1 MRSGRGKCPQ
11 CKEIIVVDL
20 DAAEIRCPLCNA
32 LLKKSSKTVEEVRAE
47 EEARIAAAQA
57 REQALAE
64 EAAAAAET
72 TPEEVAEAPSEPVAE
87 APAEEVSPEEVSAEE
102 SQEEQAPVDE
112 IGLSDEELA
121 AMDETIPE
129 EVTEDSVAE
138 EADIDVPAAEEEQ
151 AEKPVDEIGLS
162 DEELAAMDEVIPA
175 EIAAEPVEEAAEADI
190 PAPAEAEDA
199 APEEIDIP
207 VESDEVAEEDAAE
220 IDDVLPTDEVAAEDA
235 STEEAPTEDI
245 PVEAADIDVP
255 AEENPAEEIP
265 VEVTDDVPTQEAP
278 VETVDD
284 IPTEIAA
291 EPAAKTDAE
300 ALVLEENEEDRPS
313 EKDVE
318 EALAEEIPL
327 EEPTE
332 EQPEE
337 ESNEYV
343 PTEEDMAFAAS
354 LSEGNKREQGK
365 GYFIP
370 VVNAGAPV
378 DKKDKKEKKAK
389 KEKKVADKGAN
400 VNENAIYKKPV
411 ALIITIL
418 SVLTAAFFFLYYK
431 VLTIGFISESL
442 MTKVSEALPT
452 FGGDNFSLYVQTIF
466 VGLLAVI
473 SILGITGKRGRVA
486 FIFVLL
492 ADLVYAAQTVL
503 LGYVDIPKLAEIL
516 LSYGEYVQYG
526 VFGLLLIGA
535 IFFAGSII
543 RGSDEFEIRG
553 GTAILPLI
561 YLALALVGYA
571 ALVVLPRI
579 LSDFSVTT
587 EIEHYVIYGIWGL
600 ALLLTLVGVHNAQ
613 SSRGANAWLLFA
625 ATIIIVLLYGAS
637 VVLTKMDAG
646 RNLEIY
652 PEIFYAV
659 SPVIALFPLAGFAAS
674 DMRN

>member
-20 DAAEIRCPLCNA
+20 DAKEIRCPLCNA

-151 AEKPVDEIGLS
+151 AEEPVDEIGLS
-162 DEELAAMDEVIPA
+162 DEELAAMDEAI
-175 EIAAEPVEEAAEADI
+175 PVEDTAADDADELDI
-190 PAPAEAEDA
+190 PASVAAEEVASEETDA
-199 APEEIDIP
+199 P
-207 VESDEVAEEDAAE
+207 VESDEVAEESAEEFDDA
-220 IDDVLPTDEVAAEDA
+220 LPTDGAVTLDEPAEEPA
-235 STEEAPTEDI
+235 VEIAEEAVAEET
-245 PVEAADIDVP
+245 VEEEAALAEADIDIPAEEEPVEIADEVTAEEVP
-255 AEENPAEEIP
+255 AEAVDEVPA
-265 VEVTDDVPTQEAP
+265 
-278 VETVDD
+278 
-284 IPTEIAA
+284 EIAA
-291 EPAAKTDAE
+291 EPAAETD
-300 ALVLEENEEDRPS
+300 EEDRPS

-365 GYFIP
+365 GYFVP

-378 DKKDKKEKKAK
+378 DKKDQKEKKAK

-418 SVLTAAFFFLYYK
+418 SVLTAVFYFLYYK
-431 VLTIGFISESL
+431 TLAIGFVSESL
-442 MTKVSEALPT
+442 MTKLAEVLPT

-535 IFFAGSII
+535 IFFAVSII
-543 RGSDEFEIRG
+543 RGSDDFEIHG
-553 GTAILPLI
+553 ATAIVPLI

-571 ALVVLPRI
+571 ALVVLPQMI
-579 LSDFSVTT
+579 DGFVVTT
-587 EIEHYVIYGIWGL
+587 EIEHYVIYAIWGL
-600 ALLLTLVGVHNAQ
+600 AALLTLVGVHNAQ
-613 SSRGANAWLLFA
+613 ASRGANAWLLFA

>member
-20 DAAEIRCPLCNA
+20 DAKEIRCPLCNA

-151 AEKPVDEIGLS
+151 AEEPVDEIGLS
-162 DEELAAMDEVIPA
+162 DEELAAMDEAI
-175 EIAAEPVEEAAEADI
+175 PVEDTAADDADELDI
-190 PAPAEAEDA
+190 PASVEAEEV
-199 APEEIDIP
+199 APEETDAP
-207 VESDEVAEEDAAE
+207 AESDEVAEEDAAE
-220 IDDVLPTDEVAAEDA
+220 IDDALPTDEVAAEDA

-245 PVEAADIDVP
+245 PVESADIDVP

-265 VEVTDDVPTQEAP
+265 VEVTDDVPTQEVP

-284 IPTEIAA
+284 IPAEIAA
-291 EPAAKTDAE
+291 EPAAETD
-300 ALVLEENEEDRPS
+300 EEDRPS

-365 GYFIP
+365 GYFVP

-516 LSYGEYVQYG
+516 LSYGEYVSYG

-535 IFFAGSII
+535 IFFAVSII
-543 RGSDEFEIRG
+543 RGSDDFEIHG
-553 GTAILPLI
+553 ATAIVPLI

-571 ALVVLPRI
+571 ALVVLPQMI
-579 LSDFSVTT
+579 DGFVVTT
-587 EIEHYVIYGIWGL
+587 EIEHYVIYAIWGL
-600 ALLLTLVGVHNAQ
+600 AALLTLVGVHNAQ
-613 SSRGANAWLLFA
+613 ASRGANAWLLFA
-625 ATIIIVLLYGAS
+625 ATVIIVLLYGAS

>member
-20 DAAEIRCPLCNA
+20 DAKEIRCPLCNA

-151 AEKPVDEIGLS
+151 AEEPVDEIGLS
-162 DEELAAMDEVIPA
+162 DEELAAMDEAI
-175 EIAAEPVEEAAEADI
+175 PVEDTAADDADELDI
-190 PAPAEAEDA
+190 PASVEAEEV
-199 APEEIDIP
+199 APEETDAP
-207 VESDEVAEEDAAE
+207 AESDEVAEEDAAE
-220 IDDVLPTDEVAAEDA
+220 IDDALPTDEVAAEDA

-245 PVEAADIDVP
+245 PVESADIDVP

-265 VEVTDDVPTQEAP
+265 VEVTDDVPTQEVP

-284 IPTEIAA
+284 IPAEIAA
-291 EPAAKTDAE
+291 EPAAETD
-300 ALVLEENEEDRPS
+300 EEDRPS

-365 GYFIP
+365 GYFVP

-516 LSYGEYVQYG
+516 LSYGEYVSYG

-535 IFFAGSII
+535 IFFAVSII
-543 RGSDEFEIRG
+543 KGSDDFEIHG
-553 GTAILPLI
+553 ATAIVPLI

-571 ALVVLPRI
+571 ALVVLPQMI
-579 LSDFSVTT
+579 DGFVVTT
-587 EIEHYVIYGIWGL
+587 EIEHYVIYAIWGL
-600 ALLLTLVGVHNAQ
+600 AALLTLVGVHNAQ
-613 SSRGANAWLLFA
+613 ASRGANAWLLFA
-625 ATIIIVLLYGAS
+625 ATVIIVLLYGAS

>member
-20 DAAEIRCPLCNA
+20 DAKEIRCPLCNA

-151 AEKPVDEIGLS
+151 AEEPVDEIGLS
-162 DEELAAMDEVIPA
+162 DEELAAMDEAI
-175 EIAAEPVEEAAEADI
+175 PVEDTAADDADELDI
-190 PAPAEAEDA
+190 PASVAAEEVASEETDA
-199 APEEIDIP
+199 P
-207 VESDEVAEEDAAE
+207 VESDEVAEESAEEFDDA
-220 IDDVLPTDEVAAEDA
+220 LPTDGAVTLDEPAEEPA
-235 STEEAPTEDI
+235 VEIAEEAVAEET
-245 PVEAADIDVP
+245 VEEEAALAEADIDIPAEEEPVEIADEVTAEEVP
-255 AEENPAEEIP
+255 AEAVDEVPA
-265 VEVTDDVPTQEAP
+265 
-278 VETVDD
+278 
-284 IPTEIAA
+284 EIAA
-291 EPAAKTDAE
+291 EPAAETD
-300 ALVLEENEEDRPS
+300 EEDRPS

-365 GYFIP
+365 GYFVP

-389 KEKKVADKGAN
+389 KEKKVADKGTN

-452 FGGDNFSLYVQTIF
+452 FGGDNFFLYVQTIF

-535 IFFAGSII
+535 IFFAVSII
-543 RGSDEFEIRG
+543 RGSDDFEIHG
-553 GTAILPLI
+553 ATAIVPLV

-571 ALVVLPRI
+571 ALVVLPQMI
-579 LSDFSVTT
+579 AGFVVTT
-587 EIEHYVIYGIWGL
+587 EIEHYVIYAIWGL
-600 ALLLTLVGVHNAQ
+600 AALLTLVGVHNAQ
-613 SSRGANAWLLFA
+613 ASRGANAWLLFA
-625 ATIIIVLLYGAS
+625 ATVIIVLLYGAS

>member
-20 DAAEIRCPLCNA
+20 DAKEIRCPLCNA

-102 SQEEQAPVDE
+102 SQEEQAPMDE

-151 AEKPVDEIGLS
+151 AEEPVDEIGLS

-175 EIAAEPVEEAAEADI
+175 ESDAEPVEEAAEADI

-199 APEEIDIP
+199 APEETDIP

-220 IDDVLPTDEVAAEDA
+220 IDDALPTDEVAAEDV

-245 PVEAADIDVP
+245 PVENADIDVP

-265 VEVTDDVPTQEAP
+265 VEVTDDVPTQEVP

-284 IPTEIAA
+284 IPAEIAA
-291 EPAAKTDAE
+291 EPAAETD
-300 ALVLEENEEDRPS
+300 EEDRPS

-365 GYFIP
+365 GYFVP

-418 SVLTAAFFFLYYK
+418 SVLTAVFYFLYYK
-431 VLTIGFISESL
+431 TLAIGFVSESL
-442 MTKVSEALPT
+442 MTKLAEALPT

-535 IFFAGSII
+535 IFFAVSII
-543 RGSDEFEIRG
+543 RGSDDFEIHG
-553 GTAILPLI
+553 ATAIVPLI

-571 ALVVLPRI
+571 ALVVLPQMI
-579 LSDFSVTT
+579 DGFVVTT
-587 EIEHYVIYGIWGL
+587 EIEHYVIYAIWGL
-600 ALLLTLVGVHNAQ
+600 AALLTLVGVHNAQ
-613 SSRGANAWLLFA
+613 ASRGANAWLLFA
-625 ATIIIVLLYGAS
+625 ATVIIVLLYGAS

>member
-20 DAAEIRCPLCNA
+20 DAKEIRCPLCNA

-72 TPEEVAEAPSEPVAE
+72 TPEEVAKAPSEPVAE

-151 AEKPVDEIGLS
+151 AEEPVDEIGLS
-162 DEELAAMDEVIPA
+162 DEELAAMDEAI
-175 EIAAEPVEEAAEADI
+175 PVEDTAADDADELDI
-190 PAPAEAEDA
+190 PASVEAEEV
-199 APEEIDIP
+199 APEETDAP
-207 VESDEVAEEDAAE
+207 AESDEVAEEDAAE
-220 IDDVLPTDEVAAEDA
+220 IDDALPTDEVAAEDVSTEEA
-235 STEEAPTEDI
+235 PTEEAPTEDI
-245 PVEAADIDVP
+245 PVENADIDVP

-265 VEVTDDVPTQEAP
+265 VEVTDDVPTQEVP
-278 VETVDD
+278 VETVED
-284 IPTEIAA
+284 IPAEIAA
-291 EPAAKTDAE
+291 EPAAETD
-300 ALVLEENEEDRPS
+300 EEDRPS

-365 GYFIP
+365 GYFVP

-418 SVLTAAFFFLYYK
+418 SVLTAVFYFLYYK

-442 MTKVSEALPT
+442 MTKLAEALPT

-516 LSYGEYVQYG
+516 LSYGEYVSYG

-535 IFFAGSII
+535 IFFAVSII
-543 RGSDEFEIRG
+543 RGSDDYEIHG
-553 GTAILPLI
+553 ATAIVPLI

-571 ALVVLPRI
+571 ALVVLPQMI
-579 LSDFSVTT
+579 DGFVVTT
-587 EIEHYVIYGIWGL
+587 EIEHYVIYAIWGL
-600 ALLLTLVGVHNAQ
+600 AALLTLVGVHNAQ
-613 SSRGANAWLLFA
+613 ASRGANAWLLFA
-625 ATIIIVLLYGAS
+625 ATVIIVLLYGAS

>member
-20 DAAEIRCPLCNA
+20 DAKEIRCPLCNA

-151 AEKPVDEIGLS
+151 AEEPVDEIGLS
-162 DEELAAMDEVIPA
+162 DEELAAMDEAI
-175 EIAAEPVEEAAEADI
+175 PVEDTAADDADELDI
-190 PAPAEAEDA
+190 PASIEAEEV
-199 APEEIDIP
+199 APEETDAP
-207 VESDEVAEEDAAE
+207 AESDEVAEEDAAE
-220 IDDVLPTDEVAAEDA
+220 IDDALPTDEVAAEDA

-245 PVEAADIDVP
+245 PVENADIDVP

-265 VEVTDDVPTQEAP
+265 VEVTDDVPTQEVP

-284 IPTEIAA
+284 IPAEIAA
-291 EPAAKTDAE
+291 EPAAETD
-300 ALVLEENEEDRPS
+300 EEDRPS

-365 GYFIP
+365 GYFVP
-370 VVNAGAPV
+370 VVNTGAPV

-516 LSYGEYVQYG
+516 LSYGEYVSYG

-535 IFFAGSII
+535 IFFAVSII
-543 RGSDEFEIRG
+543 RGSDDFEIHG
-553 GTAILPLI
+553 ATAIVPLI

-571 ALVVLPRI
+571 ALVVLPQMI
-579 LSDFSVTT
+579 DGFVVTT
-587 EIEHYVIYGIWGL
+587 EIEHYVIYAIWGL
-600 ALLLTLVGVHNAQ
+600 AALLTLVGVHNAQ
-613 SSRGANAWLLFA
+613 ASRGANAWLLFA
-625 ATIIIVLLYGAS
+625 ATVIIVLLYGAS